1 MRIYSLNRTS
11 RQMTTQT
18 IADELIAELGFQ
30 VDDCTIVVAGDAT
43 ALGLRSGDLAV
54 VRRVNGYDGEGVYLV
69 SFDGLELLRCICQN
83 ADSKYTLR
91 CDNRLHYP
99 RDYAVF

>member
-1 MRIYSLNRTS
+1 MGFSEDLF
-11 RQMTTQT
+11 
-18 IADELIAELGFQ
+18 AESNFQ
-30 VDDCTIVVAGDAT
+30 VDDYTIVVTGDT
-43 ALGLRSGDLAV
+43 PALGLRSGDLAV
-54 VRRVNGYDGEGVYLV
+54 VRPVNGYDGEGVYLV

>member
-1 MRIYSLNRTS
+1 MG
-11 RQMTTQT
+11 TQK
-18 IADELIAELGFQ
+18 IGFSEDLFAESNFQ
-30 VDDCTIVVAGDAT
+30 VDGYTIIVAGDAT
-43 ALGLRSGDLAV
+43 ALGLRSGELAV
-54 VRRVNGYDGEGVYLV
+54 VRPVNGYDGEGVYLV
-69 SFDGLELLRCICQN
+69 SFDGLKLLRCIYQN